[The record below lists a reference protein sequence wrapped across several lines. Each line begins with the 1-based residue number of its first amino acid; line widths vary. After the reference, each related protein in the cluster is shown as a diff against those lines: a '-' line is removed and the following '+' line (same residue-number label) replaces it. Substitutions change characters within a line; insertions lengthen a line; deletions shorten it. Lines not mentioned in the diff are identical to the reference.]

1 MNSNRK
7 AHLRFSKILVVAGVL
22 AISAGA
28 QAATLTSGPLRMNPE
43 DDYYCG
49 AVNVGSKDIAVDISI
64 TISGS
69 NPGSGASQSCS
80 PLAPNTACTALNTA
94 GGANYRFCK
103 VTTSSKKT
111 TKASFCNITTNVCIP
126 VE

>member
-1 MNSNRK
+1 MNSNPK

-22 AISAGA
+22 AVSAAA
-28 QAATLTSGPLRMNPE
+28 QAATLTSAPLRINAN

-49 AVNVGSKDIAVDISI
+49 AANVSSKDIAVDISV

-69 NPGSGASQSCS
+69 NPGSGANASCS
-80 PLAPNTACTALNTA
+80 PLAPNTACTAINTA
-94 GGANYRFCK
+94 GGVNYRFCK
-103 VTTSSKKT
+103 VTTSSKKG
-111 TKASFCNITTNVCIP
+111 TKATFCNITTNVCIP